1 MGALLSAA
9 SCTRA
14 TIRLYCESSMRAV
27 TRIRTAAS
35 PFSEPLMRPSPAD
48 RSTGRLSPVSEDSSK
63 EPDSESRT
71 PSSGTTS
78 PGLTS
83 RMSPISTSA
92 AATSSCW
99 LSVWVPAAGGPAV
112 WVPAVWV
119 PAARE
124 PLRSRWAVCGTRS
137 SNAVSSPLALP
148 AA

>member
-9 SCTRA
+9 SFTRA

-35 PFSEPLMRPSPAD
+35 PFNDPLMSPSPAD
-48 RSTGRLSPVSEDSSK
+48 RSTGRLSPVSEDSSN

-83 RMSPISTSA
+83 RMSPISTSV

-99 LSVWVPAAGGPAV
+99 PSVLGSGSVGSVCVGSGGG
-112 WVPAVWV
+112 
-119 PAARE
+119 R

-137 SNAVSSPLALP
+137 SSAVSSPLARP